1 MMDRTR
7 TRCRFPNPHSI
18 LFCLLSLGL
27 IVALQRRSPA
37 DDERNVTITGKVI
50 DRETK
55 QPIKSFRVVP
65 GVLGAG
71 LNVAWDFSASV
82 LGLEGHYRVPCKFDR
97 VAYVLRIEAD
107 GYEPATSREFLRSE
121 ENPTFDFELSKGSD
135 VDGIVAM
142 PDGRPAAG
150 AKVVVDTTASAIRIV
165 NDRIVNEST
174 LFCVAASDRSGHF
187 HLPPQPQGYWL
198 VIMHESGYVIFQ
210 PVARSSRRRIIT
222 LDPWTRIEG
231 TYRVN
236 GTPIANVPFRSCTPV
251 TNRAR
256 PAVCKFS

>member
-1 MMDRTR
+1 MDRTR

-150 AKVVVDTTASAIRIV
+150 TKSSWTRRPA
-165 NDRIVNEST
+165 
-174 LFCVAASDRSGHF
+174 RSGSSTIG
-187 HLPPQPQGYWL
+187 LSMNQL
-198 VIMHESGYVIFQ
+198 CSACARVIARAIFIC
-210 PVARSSRRRIIT
+210 RRSRRAIG
-222 LDPWTRIEG
+222 LS
-231 TYRVN
+231 
-236 GTPIANVPFRSCTPV
+236 SCM
-251 TNRAR
+251 N
-256 PAVCKFS
+256 PAT